1 MSVSNRNLSLL
12 GFEDYFKLKYDTEEV
27 MSSPQQVTEVISQ
40 HDKDK
45 VSYKECYDI
54 ITGIIKDNNK
64 SLEAATKYNSMKAD
78 VAVDTCGVL
87 IRLLVTKGVIKQ
99 EDENA
104 ILAKIQ
110 ELYKLNEEGN

>member
-27 MSSPQQVTEVISQ
+27 KKQRVTEVISQ

-54 ITGIIKDNNK
+54 LTGIIKDNSK